1 MGKINYLFQGFV
13 FLVASPESDDLHIR
27 VLDTAK
33 KDSVVG
39 TAVVRISDVVRM
51 NGLEM
56 PTQVR

>member
-1 MGKINYLFQGFV
+1 M

-51 NGLEM
+51 NGMEM
-56 PTQVR
+56 PTQV